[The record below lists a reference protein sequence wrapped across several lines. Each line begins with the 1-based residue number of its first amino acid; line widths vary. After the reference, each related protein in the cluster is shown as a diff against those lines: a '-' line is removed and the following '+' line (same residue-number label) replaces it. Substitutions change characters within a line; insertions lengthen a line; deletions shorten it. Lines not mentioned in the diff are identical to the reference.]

1 MLFSIITVTR
11 NGAKTLMRALD
22 SVAQQT
28 FQDYEHLVI
37 DGCSTDGTVELL
49 HRYALQHPRLRYIS
63 EPDRGVYDAINKGI
77 RMAQGEIIALLH
89 TDDFY
94 ADAYVLQRYARAFE
108 AHPVD
113 AVYSDLVYVGN
124 SPIFPEKPD
133 IVIRY
138 LPRRMRPALPYQSLG
153 FSLTMP
159 IGSGSRRKRHF
170 IQGYPIIRN
179 WVTHRLWQPDTSQLL
194 RLLHRG
200 WMPPHP
206 TLLVKRDVLQRTQ
219 GYRTDKK
226 ISSDYEMILRLFLQE
241 RIRTCYLPVTTYC
254 MTIGGLSNGSWK
266 NILLKSR
273 EDLQIM
279 KQYHFQHPL
288 LSLAW
293 KNISKIPQFFYR

>member
-77 RMAQGEIIALLH
+77 HMAQGEIIALLH
-89 TDDFY
+89 ADDFY

-179 WVTHRLWQPDTSQLL
+179 WVTHRLSQPDTSQLL

-206 TLLVKRDVLQRTQ
+206 TLLVKRDVLQRAQ

-241 RIRTCYLPVTTYC
+241 HIRTRYLPVTTYC

-288 LSLAW
+288 LSLVW